1 MLRIETASARLEPN
15 AFNAVIAARMG
26 PLEGKHRHDQDNSR
40 CPGEDARSANG
51 LGFRWYLDA
60 FLGVVV
66 AGSLGVG

>member
-1 MLRIETASARLEPN
+1 MCGTERVQRSYCRTDGA
-15 AFNAVIAARMG
+15 
-26 PLEGKHRHDQDNSR
+26 LEGKHRHDQDNSR

-60 FLGVVV
+60 FFGVVV